1 MEIID
6 GADCEIDVET
16 IMTTVRDRLDTQRA
30 QRPLQPSQQPGG
42 QPVAARPLP
51 RSALTESFQSLEGL
65 NRLHDPTPQ
74 GDIAPQGSALK
85 RRVKR
90 WVKRTLA
97 PYHQK
102 IFTRQASFNAHL
114 VQLLNRLLPTLE
126 AQDAR
131 YTQALSNLSSR
142 VEAQDARYQ
151 QALSNLSSRVEAHD
165 ANHNYAAGLVKLQLD
180 ELATRNTELDRQ
192 LVDLLFL
199 KDRIAEAWGRV
210 ESLRVEHDQALSSVY
225 TQVEDLITF
234 CSEQG
239 RRLAGQVETFQQ
251 QLSSLDARG
260 EAARQADGTQH
271 RQQVEQLQSAHV
283 ELYRHVDEI
292 KQATLLQARRL
303 DLILT
308 ELRRKTGL
316 DAQSVHKIAAVQERL
331 LDHTYYLFE
340 AQHRGSREEIKQRQE
355 IYLPLFQARIATLKG
370 AAGSPS
376 PVLDVG
382 CGRGE
387 LLELLREHGIP
398 ARGIDL
404 NEAMVQL
411 CRDRDL
417 HVEHAGAIAYLRAQ
431 EDDTLGGVI
440 ACQVIEHLP
449 TEELIEFVKLCHQK
463 VVKGGLVVL
472 ETVNPT
478 SVLVSATSFYVD
490 LSHVRQVHPLTLQFL
505 VEALGFLRPE
515 VRFLSPYPDELTL
528 QMLGEDGPEVQIL
541 NRNFARLNELLFG
554 YQDYALIC
562 EK

>member
-30 QRPLQPSQQPGG
+30 QRPIQPSQQPGG
-42 QPVAARPLP
+42 QPVADRPLP

-131 YTQALSNLSSR
+131 YQQALSNLSGR

-151 QALSNLSSRVEAHD
+151 QALSNLSGRVEAHD

-180 ELATRNTELDRQ
+180 DLAKRNAELDCQ

-260 EAARQADGTQH
+260 EEARHADGTQH

-316 DAQSVHKIAAVQERL
+316 DAQSV
-331 LDHTYYLFE
+331 
-340 AQHRGSREEIKQRQE
+340 
-355 IYLPLFQARIATLKG
+355 
-370 AAGSPS
+370 
-376 PVLDVG
+376 
-382 CGRGE
+382 
-387 LLELLREHGIP
+387 
-398 ARGIDL
+398 
-404 NEAMVQL
+404 
-411 CRDRDL
+411 
-417 HVEHAGAIAYLRAQ
+417 
-431 EDDTLGGVI
+431 
-440 ACQVIEHLP
+440 
-449 TEELIEFVKLCHQK
+449 
-463 VVKGGLVVL
+463 
-472 ETVNPT
+472 
-478 SVLVSATSFYVD
+478 
-490 LSHVRQVHPLTLQFL
+490 
-505 VEALGFLRPE
+505 
-515 VRFLSPYPDELTL
+515 
-528 QMLGEDGPEVQIL
+528 
-541 NRNFARLNELLFG
+541 
-554 YQDYALIC
+554 
-562 EK
+562 